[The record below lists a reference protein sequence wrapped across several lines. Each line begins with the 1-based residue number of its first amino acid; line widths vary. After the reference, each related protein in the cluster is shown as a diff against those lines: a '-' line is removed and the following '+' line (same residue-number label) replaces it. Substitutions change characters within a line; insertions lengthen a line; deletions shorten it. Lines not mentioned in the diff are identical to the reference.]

1 MKIPKINFP
10 PKLEP
15 YRGVILF
22 VVILML
28 SNFFWKYN
36 VLGDDAGGLKSII
49 SFWGINITAPF
60 VFMAKHVAH
69 MTEFVLRSLGFVV
82 TLNPDNILSYKNG
95 NSVQII
101 WACTGLK
108 QAYIFLCIIAFN
120 RGPWQK
126 KLVFIPLGFLAIYIF
141 NIFRIAFIAA
151 SIENHPDWFE
161 FLHLYA
167 FKYTFYLI
175 IFAMWVIW
183 EEKFATKIS

>member
-183 EEKFATKIS
+183 EEKFATKTS